1 MRPSEPL
8 NLGPSPFPRK
18 GKRLHRQLFITLLLT
33 AAHLGAQPAD
43 EDPREALVAMGEA
56 ITRVQHYRA
65 SIERVAS
72 LEVAGESNSVQ
83 TFASLELEKPNRI
96 TFITDNPEGTFEV
109 RSDGE
114 WLTVTVP
121 GSGEILREPAP
132 ATMAEIDA
140 ATGGLATE
148 GLALASLHMV
158 SDPVAA
164 LTEDGH
170 AGEVYEVT
178 GPRLMTFADAVA
190 RIAEASGREVRYA
203 RIPMDAF
210 KQGLTQAGL
219 PHEQVE
225 LLDYLFTTVLDGR
238 NAQVSDGVPRAL
250 GRPARDF
257 RDYARGAAARGAWS
271 ALASRT

>member
-164 LTEDGH
+164 LTEEYSQIRFVGRSAIEGRPCH
-170 AGEVYEVT
+170 VIGLESPENL
-178 GPRLMTFADAVA
+178 GPRLLLYIADDTHL
-190 RIAEASGREVRYA
+190 
-203 RIPMDAF
+203 PMF
-210 KQGLTQAGL
+210 
-219 PHEQVE
+219 
-225 LLDYLFTTVLDGR
+225 TVLDASSHMREALTARGQDNR
-238 NAQVSDGVPRAL
+238 NARLTVSESHRNVTVEF
-250 GRPARDF
+250 RPAP
-257 RDYARGAAARGAWS
+257 
-271 ALASRT
+271 